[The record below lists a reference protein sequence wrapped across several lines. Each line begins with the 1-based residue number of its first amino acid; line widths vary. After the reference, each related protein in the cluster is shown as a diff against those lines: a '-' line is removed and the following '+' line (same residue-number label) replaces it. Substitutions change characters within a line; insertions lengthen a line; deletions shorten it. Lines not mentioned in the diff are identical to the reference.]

1 MTNALRYVADRGMG
15 MDGWGRH
22 DGGPW
27 FGLIGM
33 VLLGVAI
40 GLIVWLFTR
49 RRAAAVPPVAP
60 MTAPVSPTANAEAI
74 LAERLARSEITPDD
88 YRTLLAALRG
98 SDTPA

>member
-1 MTNALRYVADRGMG
+1 MTNALSYVADRGMG

-27 FGLIGM
+27 FGLIGLI
-33 VLLGVAI
+33 LLGVAV

-49 RRAAAVPPVAP
+49 NRKAAPTAAVAAP
-60 MTAPVSPTANAEAI
+60 TSPTANAEAI
-74 LAERLARSEITPDD
+74 LAERLARSEISPDD
-88 YRTLLAALRG
+88 YRTLLATLRG